1 MANNGWVYDEIDG
14 GSKQEFDHPGEIVL
28 RRAMAVHCLHTTE
41 GTSWPGYKGGASA
54 PHFTIDP
61 IKRQTRQHLP
71 ITEGARALRYRG
83 RQTNTMGVA
92 QYEIIGRASQMQD
105 LPQSGIEYIAHV
117 LGVVGK
123 HTEIPAKSS
132 VTFYP
137 VGDAYGTHAK
147 SRLPYAAFA
156 QYRGILGHQH
166 VPDNCVVADT
176 LILKGD
182 LTWARA
188 GDLKTGDVLV
198 GFDEETEKIGNAH
211 GGRRFAE
218 ALALVHGRSMKD
230 CYEVTMEDGTI
241 VTASEDHPWLV
252 NLPYVNRGSRV
263 QWVKTR
269 DLDATKH
276 RIKSLGVKPW
286 SARDD
291 SQSGYIAGSI
301 DCDGSISLGRGNGD
315 FSIQFG
321 QAAENV
327 DVLDAFVLALAECG
341 RMVRVSTR
349 TKVGGGSFGTSE
361 GFSDVR
367 VLGGLWSGLALLAE
381 TGPRKFERI
390 RNTAWQGRV
399 VGKTT
404 TTLGISSIAR
414 VGEREVVNLETS
426 ARTYIAAGMLC
437 HNSHWDP
444 GEFPIDKLVEAMTG
458 ETAPVKPAT
467 EPHPT
472 HPAKRSMVKVDGYWG
487 ENFTGAL
494 EEDFGHTVTGVVSSQ
509 SEYWEDDNP
518 GLTSGWDW
526 VRRGVVRGS
535 RVFRKVQI
543 WAGMPEDEQD
553 GVGGP
558 DSFGALQR
566 KLRDLGYYTGPID
579 GEIWTESPTIKD
591 FQRAHNDGKVK

>member
-166 VPDNCVVADT
+166 VPDN
-176 LILKGD
+176 
-182 LTWARA
+182 
-188 GDLKTGDVLV
+188 
-198 GFDEETEKIGNAH
+198 
-211 GGRRFAE
+211 
-218 ALALVHGRSMKD
+218 
-230 CYEVTMEDGTI
+230 
-241 VTASEDHPWLV
+241 P
-252 NLPYVNRGSRV
+252 
-263 QWVKTR
+263 
-269 DLDATKH
+269 
-276 RIKSLGVKPW
+276 
-286 SARDD
+286 
-291 SQSGYIAGSI
+291 
-301 DCDGSISLGRGNGD
+301 
-315 FSIQFG
+315 
-321 QAAENV
+321 
-327 DVLDAFVLALAECG
+327 
-341 RMVRVSTR
+341 
-349 TKVGGGSFGTSE
+349 
-361 GFSDVR
+361 
-367 VLGGLWSGLALLAE
+367 
-381 TGPRKFERI
+381 
-390 RNTAWQGRV
+390 
-399 VGKTT
+399 
-404 TTLGISSIAR
+404 
-414 VGEREVVNLETS
+414 
-426 ARTYIAAGMLC
+426 
-437 HNSHWDP
+437 HWDP

-458 ETAPVKPAT
+458 ETAPVKPTT

-472 HPAKRSMVKVDGYWG
+472 HPAKRPMVKVDGYWG

-526 VRRGVVRGS
+526 VRSGVVRGS